1 MVAARRARD
10 WGRFVGTGCSWTQNR
25 ELLIFCTVTKA
36 GFVLEVA
43 YGITSLFFGIVPNP
57 TCSDAI
63 QMLDRLSGQHI
74 IHLSRSSG
82 QHHDLEPQ
90 PVIRSTF

>member
-10 WGRFVGTGCSWTQNR
+10 WGRFVASGCSWTQNR

-43 YGITSLFFGIVPNP
+43 HSLFENLPSAPCDTDGIEY
-57 TCSDAI
+57 C
-63 QMLDRLSGQHI
+63 I
-74 IHLSRSSG
+74 IPR
-82 QHHDLEPQ
+82 
-90 PVIRSTF
+90 PVS